1 MNSIEISVAQ
11 NIKNANFLHEFPWV
25 RGFFSAPRRRDLV
38 AEQKALNMKF
48 GEVCSIHNSKMELF
62 CEEVK
67 CRIPVCS
74 TCYIE
79 NHLGHKAS
87 LISNKVNV
95 FTF

>member
-1 MNSIEISVAQ
+1 M
-11 NIKNANFLHEFPWV
+11 
-25 RGFFSAPRRRDLV
+25 
-38 AEQKALNMKF
+38 AEQKALNLKF
-48 GEVCSIHNSKMELF
+48 GEECSIHNSKMELF

-87 LISNKVNV
+87 LISNKVNASHFNV
-95 FTF
+95 PL